1 MFVFF
6 SPLTYRYLRE
16 REKKQIH
23 RPTMSK
29 KKDAGKKEE
38 VEADNRIGWV
48 KARVRQTFPHVKN
61 TNFGKQFGL
70 STYVSTLFLFNFAT
84 LGLAGSRF
92 ASNWRVH
99 SVGDESSPLF
109 QDTIRLATKKSATI
123 VCCAA
128 LLPFADIFLSV
139 FLSLSLFFLI
149 CVVQTVRF
157 SYFLSPCCLFVVF
170 LQECHY

>member
-1 MFVFF
+1 MFVYF
-6 SPLTYRYLRE
+6 SPLTTVTCENE
-16 REKKQIH
+16 RKKQIH

-38 VEADNRIGWV
+38 VEADNRMGWV

-70 STYVSTLFLFNFAT
+70 STYVSTLFLFIVTT

-92 ASNWRVH
+92 ASNLRGH

-109 QDTIRLATKKSATI
+109 QATTQLATKKSTTI
-123 VCCAA
+123 V
-128 LLPFADIFLSV
+128 LLRC
-139 FLSLSLFFLI
+139 SLAFF
-149 CVVQTVRF
+149 R
-157 SYFLSPCCLFVVF
+157 
-170 LQECHY
+170 